1 MSDVTSLLTTAN
13 RKELSQLLGK
23 VNLHLLYK
31 ATVHGFDDDAFH
43 AKCDKQGPT
52 ITVGYNKSGFIFGGY
67 RGTDFG
73 DCSDQVDNKTFL
85 FRIPSE
91 GKVPVYA
98 VKKDAVTLWSNRQ
111 ALSHFGYSLLHLL
124 KSRETY
130 GQYSFLNKSE
140 SNFLAVNDKLL
151 IECEAY
157 RVEELKTPW
166 RHLTWTTGK
175 RQEQINFIESY
186 KPYMS
191 SVSKARVLLIGPIGA
206 GKSSFINSVNSIFR
220 GHVTSRVLAGS
231 GPTSTTTMFKA
242 ASPINADT
250 ADYIKS
256 PTVGG
261 RIHCVVYVINA
272 GKVTECST
280 DIKNEIRAIRSQ
292 INKLEVPQVVL
303 LTKVDEE
310 CPLIAKDLENVYHSD
325 HIEKKVSAV
334 GQQLGIPIS
343 CIIPMKNYWSDHE
356 LHYAT
361 DILIL
366 SALVQILRYADD
378 YFENLHNLPS
388 NI

>member
-231 GPTSTTTMFKA
+231 GPTSTTTMYSTYSFRGGKDDKSLPFILCDTMAMGDKGGILSQDIISIIKGHVPNKYQFKA

-292 INKLEVPQVVL
+292 INKLGVGGW
-303 LTKVDEE
+303 TTTW
-310 CPLIAKDLENVYHSD
+310 HS
-325 HIEKKVSAV
+325 H
-334 GQQLGIPIS
+334 
-343 CIIPMKNYWSDHE
+343 
-356 LHYAT
+356 
-361 DILIL
+361 
-366 SALVQILRYADD
+366 
-378 YFENLHNLPS
+378 FLHNS
-388 NI
+388 NEKLLVRS